1 MYLVPKLY
9 ESLYLR
15 FKDLPPHERSGIYDC
30 EGNKIGEELGVE
42 LMGNHY

>member
-15 FKDLPPHERSGIYDC
+15 FKDLPPLLKNIIIDRKIKDWIY
-30 EGNKIGEELGVE
+30 
-42 LMGNHY
+42 